1 MKLRPRRSDLAK
13 SQSWWLGSSEFKPWW
28 LAVISSAPWAV
39 SVSLPACPLHI
50 FSLTEITV
58 GACRP
63 YYKHMFDLSRP
74 SKLPRMF
81 HASQL
86 TESLYSELR
95 HGDVALSSSTK
106 LGQHVDTL
114 LLSPSMG
121 QSLTLQYIAL
131 DARLSLF
138 SSCLMF
144 GFGAKSWIW
153 SLNLSSAVHPR

>member
-13 SQSWWLGSSEFKPWW
+13 SQSWWVGSSEFKPWW

-63 YYKHMFDLSRP
+63 YYKHMFDLSGP

-121 QSLTLQYIAL
+121 QSLPTLKQSKIWVWL
-131 DARLSLF
+131 PSQTSITSVLHP
-138 SSCLMF
+138 
-144 GFGAKSWIW
+144 WIQ
-153 SLNLSSAVHPR
+153 LTMDCEVL